1 MSMLPAAIEHGEP
14 HADARAFRRC
24 LGQFATGVAVMT
36 AQHDGQLAGIVVN
49 SFASLSLDPPLILWS
64 IRRESASLPLFCQA
78 GRFAVNV
85 LSADQLAVS
94 NRFAAARNDKFSGIA
109 WTPGR
114 HGAPLLAGC
123 LAHLECLIEQTLD
136 GGDHLLIVGRV
147 KRYARFGGEP
157 LLFAQGHYAVAQE
170 HPALSVPAA

>member
-1 MSMLPAAIEHGEP
+1 MSALPPPIEQGEP

-36 AQHDGQLAGIVVN
+36 AQHEGQLAGIVVN

-64 IRRESASLPLFCQA
+64 IRRESASLPLFRRA

-85 LSADQLAVS
+85 LSAEQLAVS
-94 NRFAAARNDKFSGIA
+94 NRFAASRADKFNDADWS
-109 WTPGR
+109 PGR

-123 LAHLECLIEQTLD
+123 LAHLECRLEQALD

-147 KRYARFGGEP
+147 ERYARFHGEP
-157 LLFAQGHYAVAQE
+157 LLFTQGHYAVAQE